1 MRKINISI
9 FSNDI
14 IITLCYIIL
23 VFFGFISIYSSQYS
37 EDLSFVSLKNE
48 SFKQLIWILICLII
62 FFIIQII
69 EYRFIFDLAVPLYFL
84 SIILLVLVL
93 LFGQEVKSSVSWFN
107 FFGLKFQPSEF
118 AKFSTALILAK
129 VFDSSNLKVN
139 SVKSLIKVSTLILI
153 PFILILFQGDTG
165 TALVYFS
172 FFLVLLREGL
182 SLKFFFIALS
192 FIVIFMMGII
202 LEKTILYTIFTILF
216 LIIVGLSIKDFKRV
230 INSSIFFVL
239 VILVINGQD
248 FLMNNVL
255 KPHQKKRIESLI
267 NPNADPL
274 GAGWNVT
281 QSKIAIGSGSFLGK
295 GYMEGSQTS
304 FNFVPFQST
313 DFIFSVIGEE
323 FGYLGS
329 MIFIILYFIFLYRVL
344 TLAENQ
350 KDKFARVFGYSVFSI
365 IFFHFFVNI
374 SMTLGLFPVV
384 GIPLPFVSY
393 GGSSLLSFSLLIFI
407 FLKLNSFKPSLLSR

>member
-23 VFFGFISIYSSQYS
+23 VLFGFISIYSSQYS
-37 EDLSFVSLKNE
+37 EELPFASLKNE

-129 VFDSSNLKVN
+129 VFDSSNLKVD
-139 SVKSLIKVSTLILI
+139 SLKSLIKVSSLILI

-192 FIVIFMMGII
+192 FVVIFMMGII

-216 LIIVGLSIKDFKRV
+216 LIIVGLSIKDFKRI

-255 KPHQKKRIESLI
+255 KPHHKKRIESLI

-344 TLAENQ
+344 ILAENQ

>member
-37 EDLSFVSLKNE
+37 EELSFLSLKNE

-129 VFDSSNLKVN
+129 VFDSSNLKVD
-139 SVKSLIKVSTLILI
+139 SLKSLIKVSTLIFI

-216 LIIVGLSIKDFKRV
+216 LIIIGLSIKDFKRI

-344 TLAENQ
+344 ILAENQ

>member
-37 EDLSFVSLKNE
+37 EELPFVSLKNE

-129 VFDSSNLKVN
+129 VFDSSNLKVD

-192 FIVIFMMGII
+192 FVFIFMMGII

-216 LIIVGLSIKDFKRV
+216 LIIVGLSIKDFKRI

-344 TLAENQ
+344 ILAENQ

>member
-23 VFFGFISIYSSQYS
+23 VFLGFISIYSSQYS
-37 EDLSFVSLKNE
+37 EELPFVSLKNE

-129 VFDSSNLKVN
+129 VFDSSNLKVD

-192 FIVIFMMGII
+192 FVVIFMMGII

-216 LIIVGLSIKDFKRV
+216 LIIVGLSIKDFKRI

-344 TLAENQ
+344 ILAENQ

>member
-37 EDLSFVSLKNE
+37 EELPFVSLKNE

-118 AKFSTALILAK
+118 GKFSTALILAK
-129 VFDSSNLKVN
+129 VFDSSNLKVD

-216 LIIVGLSIKDFKRV
+216 LIIVGLSIKDFKRI

-329 MIFIILYFIFLYRVL
+329 MIFIILYFIFLYRIL
-344 TLAENQ
+344 ILAENQ

>member
-23 VFFGFISIYSSQYS
+23 IFFGFISIYSSQYS
-37 EDLSFVSLKNE
+37 EELPFVSLKNE

-129 VFDSSNLKVN
+129 VFDSSNLKVD

-216 LIIVGLSIKDFKRV
+216 LIIVGLSIKDFKRI

-329 MIFIILYFIFLYRVL
+329 MIFIILYFIFVYRVL
-344 TLAENQ
+344 ILAENQ

>member
-37 EDLSFVSLKNE
+37 EELPFVSLKNE
-48 SFKQLIWILICLII
+48 SFKQLMWILICLII

-129 VFDSSNLKVN
+129 VFDSSNLKVD

-216 LIIVGLSIKDFKRV
+216 LIIVGLSIKDFKRI

-344 TLAENQ
+344 ILAENQ

>member
-9 FSNDI
+9 FSNDF

-23 VFFGFISIYSSQYS
+23 LFFGFISIYSSQYS
-37 EDLSFVSLKNE
+37 DELPFISLKNE
-48 SFKQLIWILICLII
+48 SFKQLIWILICFLV

-69 EYRFIFDLAVPLYFL
+69 EYRLIFDLAVPLYFF
-84 SIILLVLVL
+84 SISLLVLVL

-129 VFDSSNLKVN
+129 VFDSSNLKVD

-182 SLKFFFIALS
+182 SLKFFFIGLS
-192 FIVIFMMGII
+192 FVVIFMLGII

-216 LIIVGLSIKDFKRV
+216 LIIVGLSIKDFQRI

-255 KPHQKKRIESLI
+255 KPHHKKRIESLI

-323 FGYLGS
+323 FGYFGS
-329 MIFIILYFIFLYRVL
+329 MIFIILYVIFLYRVL
-344 TLAENQ
+344 ILAENQ

>member
-14 IITLCYIIL
+14 IITLCYVIL

-37 EDLSFVSLKNE
+37 EELPFLSLKNE

-129 VFDSSNLKVN
+129 VFDSSNLKVD

-192 FIVIFMMGII
+192 FVVIFMMGII

-216 LIIVGLSIKDFKRV
+216 LILVGLSIKDFKRI

-344 TLAENQ
+344 ILAENQ

>member
-37 EDLSFVSLKNE
+37 EELPFVSLKNE
-48 SFKQLIWILICLII
+48 SFKQLMWILICLII

-129 VFDSSNLKVN
+129 VFDSSNLKVD

-192 FIVIFMMGII
+192 FVVIFMMGII

-216 LIIVGLSIKDFKRV
+216 LIIVGLSIKDFKRI

-344 TLAENQ
+344 ILAENQ

>member
-37 EDLSFVSLKNE
+37 EELPFVSLNNE

-93 LFGQEVKSSVSWFN
+93 LFGQEVKSSISWFN

-129 VFDSSNLKVN
+129 VFDSSNLKVD

-153 PFILILFQGDTG
+153 PFILILLQGDTG

-216 LIIVGLSIKDFKRV
+216 LIIVGLSIKDFKRI

-329 MIFIILYFIFLYRVL
+329 MIFIILYFIFLYRIL
-344 TLAENQ
+344 ILAENQ

>member
-37 EDLSFVSLKNE
+37 EELPFVSLKNE

-129 VFDSSNLKVN
+129 VFDSSNLKVD

-329 MIFIILYFIFLYRVL
+329 MIFIILYFIFLYRIL
-344 TLAENQ
+344 ILAENQ

>member
-1 MRKINISI
+1 MRKINNSI
-9 FSNDI
+9 FSNDPVI
-14 IITLCYIIL
+14 AICYLSLIFI
-23 VFFGFISIYSSQYS
+23 GFISIYSSQYS
-37 EDLSFVSLKNE
+37 EDISFFSFQNE
-48 SFKQLIWILICLII
+48 SFKQLMWISICLLV
-62 FFIIQII
+62 FLIIQII
-69 EYRFIFDLAVPLYFL
+69 EYRFIFDLALPLYL
-84 SIILLVLVL
+84 ISITLLVMVL
-93 LFGQEVKSSVSWFN
+93 FFGQEVKSSISWFN
-107 FFGLKFQPSEF
+107 LFGFKFQPSEF
-118 AKFSTALILAK
+118 SKFSTALFLAK
-129 VFDSSNLKVN
+129 VFDTSELKVN
-139 SVKSLIKVSTLILI
+139 NLKSLFQALIIIII
-153 PFILILFQGDTG
+153 PFVLILFQGDTG

-182 SLKFFFIALS
+182 SLKFFYIGIS
-192 FIVIFMMGII
+192 FILIFLMGVVFD
-202 LEKTILYTIFTILF
+202 KMILYIFFTILF
-216 LIIVGLSIKDFKRV
+216 LIVIGISIKDFTKI

-239 VILVINGQD
+239 VLLIINGQD

-255 KPHQKKRIESLI
+255 KPHHKKRIESLI

-295 GYMEGSQTS
+295 GFMEGTQTS

-329 MIFIILYFIFLYRVL
+329 MTFIILYILFLYRIL
-344 TLAENQ
+344 ILSENQ

-365 IFFHFFVNI
+365 VFFHFVVNI
-374 SMTLGLFPVV
+374 SMTLGLFPVI

>member
-37 EDLSFVSLKNE
+37 EELPFVSLKNE

-129 VFDSSNLKVN
+129 VFDSSNLKVD
-139 SVKSLIKVSTLILI
+139 SLKSLIKVSTLILV

-216 LIIVGLSIKDFKRV
+216 LIIVGLSIKDFKRI

-344 TLAENQ
+344 ILAENQ

>member
-37 EDLSFVSLKNE
+37 EELSFLSLKNE
-48 SFKQLIWILICLII
+48 SLKQLIWILICLII

-129 VFDSSNLKVN
+129 VFDSSNLKVD

-192 FIVIFMMGII
+192 FVVIFMMGIV

-216 LIIVGLSIKDFKRV
+216 LIIVGLSIKDFKRI

-344 TLAENQ
+344 ILAENQ

>member
-37 EDLSFVSLKNE
+37 EDLPFVSLKNE

-62 FFIIQII
+62 FFIIQIL

-84 SIILLVLVL
+84 SLVLLVLVL
-93 LFGQEVKSSVSWFN
+93 LFGQEVKSSISWFN

-129 VFDSSNLKVN
+129 VFDSSNLKVD

-216 LIIVGLSIKDFKRV
+216 LIIVGLSIKDFKRI

-329 MIFIILYFIFLYRVL
+329 MIFIILYFIFLYRIL
-344 TLAENQ
+344 ILAENQ

>member
-9 FSNDI
+9 FSNDL

-37 EDLSFVSLKNE
+37 EELPFVSLNNE

-129 VFDSSNLKVN
+129 VFDSSNLKVD

-216 LIIVGLSIKDFKRV
+216 LIIVGLSIKDFKRI

-255 KPHQKKRIESLI
+255 KPHHKKRIESLI

-329 MIFIILYFIFLYRVL
+329 MIFIILYFIFLYRIL
-344 TLAENQ
+344 ILAENQ

>member
-37 EDLSFVSLKNE
+37 EELPFVSLKNE

-129 VFDSSNLKVN
+129 VFDSSNLKVD

-216 LIIVGLSIKDFKRV
+216 LIIVGLSIKDFKRI

-344 TLAENQ
+344 ILAENQ

>member
-37 EDLSFVSLKNE
+37 EELPFVSLKNE

-129 VFDSSNLKVN
+129 VFDSSNLKVD

-192 FIVIFMMGII
+192 FVVIFMMGII

-216 LIIVGLSIKDFKRV
+216 LIIVGLSIKDFKRI

-329 MIFIILYFIFLYRVL
+329 MIFIILYFIFLYRIL
-344 TLAENQ
+344 ILAENQ

>member
-9 FSNDI
+9 FSNDV

-37 EDLSFVSLKNE
+37 EELPFVSLKNE

-62 FFIIQII
+62 FFIIQIL

-129 VFDSSNLKVN
+129 VFDSSNLKVD

-216 LIIVGLSIKDFKRV
+216 LIIVGLSIKDFKRI

-248 FLMNNVL
+248 FLMNDVL

-329 MIFIILYFIFLYRVL
+329 MIFIILYFIFLYRIL
-344 TLAENQ
+344 ILAENQ

>member
-23 VFFGFISIYSSQYS
+23 VFFGFISIYSSQFS
-37 EDLSFVSLKNE
+37 EELPFVSLKNE

-84 SIILLVLVL
+84 SLVLLVLVL

-129 VFDSSNLKVN
+129 VFDSSNLKVD

-216 LIIVGLSIKDFKRV
+216 LIIVGLSIKDFKRI

-344 TLAENQ
+344 ILAENQ

>member
-37 EDLSFVSLKNE
+37 EELPFVSLKNE

-129 VFDSSNLKVN
+129 VFDSSNLKVD

-192 FIVIFMMGII
+192 FVIIFMMGII

-216 LIIVGLSIKDFKRV
+216 LIIVGLSIKDFKRI

-344 TLAENQ
+344 ILAENQ

>member
-37 EDLSFVSLKNE
+37 EELPFVSLKNE

-129 VFDSSNLKVN
+129 VFDSSNLKVD

-202 LEKTILYTIFTILF
+202 LEKTILYSIFTILF
-216 LIIVGLSIKDFKRV
+216 LIIVGLSIKDLKRI

-329 MIFIILYFIFLYRVL
+329 MIFIILYFIFLYRIL
-344 TLAENQ
+344 ILAENQ

>member
-37 EDLSFVSLKNE
+37 EELPFVSLKNE
-48 SFKQLIWILICLII
+48 SFKQLIWILICLLI

-129 VFDSSNLKVN
+129 VFDSSNLKVD

-216 LIIVGLSIKDFKRV
+216 LIIVGLSIKDFKRI

-329 MIFIILYFIFLYRVL
+329 MIFIILYFIFLYRIL
-344 TLAENQ
+344 ILAENQ

>member
-37 EDLSFVSLKNE
+37 EELPFVSLKNE

-129 VFDSSNLKVN
+129 VFDSSNLKVD

-153 PFILILFQGDTG
+153 PFILIILQGDTG

-216 LIIVGLSIKDFKRV
+216 LIIVGLSIKDFKRI

-329 MIFIILYFIFLYRVL
+329 MIFIILYFIFLYRIL
-344 TLAENQ
+344 ILAENQ

>member
-37 EDLSFVSLKNE
+37 EELPFVSLKNE

-129 VFDSSNLKVN
+129 VFDSSNLKVD

-216 LIIVGLSIKDFKRV
+216 LIIVGLSIKDFKRI

-239 VILVINGQD
+239 VILVINGQY

-344 TLAENQ
+344 ILAENQ